1 MSTNV
6 NLRQVAAVAFIVG
19 VLLHA
24 CVAVAVLDS
33 GGGSAGNGQ
42 RTITSGPATPPTR
55 TPLADRTDCAAI
67 RGTDYRS
74 EAERQWFMVN
84 CR

>member
-33 GGGSAGNGQ
+33 GGGNGSSGP

-74 EAERQWFMVN
+74 EAERRWFISN
-84 CR
+84 CQ